1 MGLNDTPSGERLHI
15 GFFGRRNA
23 GKSSL
28 VNAIAGQDVAVVSA
42 EKGTT
47 TDPVT
52 KAMEL
57 LPLGPVLLIDT
68 PGFDDAG
75 SLGELRVKRTRR
87 ILNKTDIAVL
97 VLDDAVGITDADE
110 ELLQIFHEKNIHHLI
125 VRSKCDDIATA
136 GTVRTGNEL
145 CVSAVKKLGIEAL
158 KERLAHLIPQ
168 EEPRALVRDLLSPQ
182 ERVLLITPMDKAA
195 PKGRLILPQQ
205 QAIRDIL
212 EAKALALVCQETE
225 IAAALD
231 SFKEPPSLVVCDS
244 QVFQKAAAAVPATI
258 PLTSFSILMARYK
271 GFLADAIDGV
281 ASIPRLAD
289 GDTVLIA
296 EGCTHHRQC
305 NDIGTVKIPHW
316 LRQRTQ
322 KELHFETASGQSFP
336 EDLQKYRLI
345 IHCGGC
351 MLNRREMIFR
361 MKCAREQGV
370 PMTNYGTLIAYLYG
384 ILRRSLELFPQLAA
398 KI

>member
-68 PGFDDAG
+68 PGFDDTG

-110 ELLQIFHEKNIHHLI
+110 ELLQIFHEKNIPHLI

-168 EEPRALVRDLLSPQ
+168 EEPRTLVRDLLSPQ

-212 EAKALALVCQETE
+212 DAKALALVCQETE

-316 LRQRTQ
+316 LRQRTR

-370 PMTNYGTLIAYLYG
+370 SMTNYGTLIAYLHG